1 MQNVEDKF
9 KRRIVHI
16 DMDAFFA
23 SVEQRDFPE
32 LKGKPIAVGGGERG
46 VVAAASYEARKMG
59 VFSAMPSVTAK
70 RKCPDLI
77 FVKPRFGVYQ
87 QVSKQIMEIFR
98 KYTPLVEPLSL
109 DEAYLDISENL
120 LGFPSAKATAL
131 AIKKEIFESTQL
143 TASAGVSF
151 NKFLAKIASGE
162 QKPDGITLIGPEKA
176 ALFIDNLPIEKFFGV
191 GKVTAEKMKKLG
203 IHKGKDLRAW
213 EEAALQKA
221 FGKSGVHFYKMV
233 HLNDFRPVVPDR
245 IRKSIGEERTFEKN
259 IESYGLIM
267 MKLNEMAKHLEKYM
281 KDRNIKGKTITVK
294 IKYADFH
301 QKTRSATLAQFTNTG
316 SQMKIAVKK
325 LIDQAPIEG
334 PVRLLG
340 ISMSNLNN
348 QGNETISQ
356 ITLDF

>member
-1 MQNVEDKF
+1 M
-9 KRRIVHI
+9 
-16 DMDAFFA
+16 
-23 SVEQRDFPE
+23 
-32 LKGKPIAVGGGERG
+32 
-46 VVAAASYEARKMG
+46 
-59 VFSAMPSVTAK
+59 
-70 RKCPDLI
+70 
-77 FVKPRFGVYQ
+77 PRFDFCETKIWRVPTSFQANYGDFQ
-87 QVSKQIMEIFR
+87 EIYAFGGTAFIRRSLFR
-98 KYTPLVEPLSL
+98 YFGKF
-109 DEAYLDISENL
+109 I
-120 LGFPSAKATAL
+120 GFPLCQSHCAL

-176 ALFIDNLPIEKFFGV
+176 PLFIDNLPIEKFFGV

-294 IKYADFH
+294 IKVCQIF
-301 QKTRSATLAQFTNTG
+301 N
-316 SQMKIAVKK
+316 KK
-325 LIDQAPIEG
+325 PEAPLWLSLPIRE
-334 PVRLLG
+334 VR
-340 ISMSNLNN
+340 
-348 QGNETISQ
+348 
-356 ITLDF
+356 